1 MAKRDYYAVL
11 DVQKTASEADIKKA
25 FRALAMKF
33 HPDKNP
39 GDKEAE
45 AKFKEAAEAYE
56 VLSDGDKRA
65 TYDRFGFEGLR
76 GQGMGGGFQNAED
89 VFSQFG
95 DLFGDLFNMGGRQRG
110 AKAGPRR
117 GADLEYVLA
126 VEFLDAAKGT
136 EQEIQVPK
144 HALCETC
151 SGSGA
156 KPGSQPITCDLCKG
170 AGEVL
175 QRQAFFQIRTQ
186 CPRCSGSGKTIKDP
200 CGSCSGGGRQRVSDK
215 LKVTIPAGVDEGMQL
230 RLSGKGDVGEK
241 GAPNGDLYV
250 TIRLKEHAL
259 FRRDGVHVMCT
270 VPMSFPTACLGGK
283 ITIPTID
290 GDVPWEV
297 EAGTPSGKV
306 VTLRGKGIASVQGR
320 GRGDQ
325 HVQLVVAVPK
335 ALGARE
341 EELVRELATVHET
354 KVQEKSF
361 WEDLKTKFN
370 F

>member
-1 MAKRDYYAVL
+1 MSKRDYYAVL
-11 DVQKTASEADIKKA
+11 EVVKTASDADIKKA
-25 FRALAMKF
+25 FRALAMKH
-33 HPDKNP
+33 HPDRNP
-39 GDKEAE
+39 GDKVAE

-56 VLSDGDKRA
+56 VLSDAEKRA
-65 TYDRFGFEGLR
+65 TYDRFGHEGLR
-76 GQGMGGGFQNAED
+76 GQGMGGGFQNSED

-95 DLFGDLFNMGGRQRG
+95 DLFGELFGGGRQRG
-110 AKAGPRR
+110 GRAGPRR

-126 VEFLDAAKGT
+126 VEFMDAAKGC

-144 HALCETC
+144 HGFCETC
-151 SGSGA
+151 NGSGA
-156 KPGSQPITCDLCKG
+156 KAGSEPVTCDLCKG
-170 AGEVL
+170 AGEVM
-175 QRQAFFQIRTQ
+175 QRQAFFQIRTA

-200 CGSCSGGGRQRVSDK
+200 CGSCSGSGRQRVSDK
-215 LKVTIPAGVDEGMQL
+215 LKVTIPAGVDDGMQL
-230 RLSGKGDVGEK
+230 RLGGKGDIGEK

-250 TIRLKEHAL
+250 TIRLREHSV
-259 FRRDGVHVMCT
+259 FRRDGVHVLCT

-290 GDVPWEV
+290 GDVPHEV
-297 EAGTPSGKV
+297 EAGTPSGKIV
-306 VTLRGKGIASVQGR
+306 VLRGKGIPSVQGR

-341 EELVRELATVHET
+341 EELVRELAAVHDD
-354 KVQEKSF
+354 KVREKSF
-361 WEDLKTKFN
+361 WDDLKTKFN